1 MKIINQ
7 LSIKPD
13 SEETSW
19 KFLAVLNQLKP
30 VQKWPSRTSVLSS
43 LQSVLSSL
51 KQPRPSPSVIL
62 VGDGVIV
69 SVHRSLDNR
78 CLMRTLCQS
87 GPERDLIHEAQQNPA
102 LDPIR
107 IKLKGTLIESGNFKL
122 KAETSP
128 EFVTDPKNSEPDLNE
143 AGSVCWWIWITC
155 SCCTWVTW
163 INSQKRPF

>member
-1 MKIINQ
+1 MKK
-7 LSIKPD
+7 LV
-13 SEETSW
+13 E
-19 KFLAVLNQLKP
+19 
-30 VQKWPSRTSVLSS
+30 SS
-43 LQSVLSSL
+43 LQSWTSWNQFRNGPAGLQFLAVYNQSWAVWDN
-51 KQPRPSPSVIL
+51 PDPFRPSPSVIL

-107 IKLKGTLIESGNFKL
+107 IKLKGTLMESGNFKL

-128 EFVTDPKNSEPDLNE
+128 EFVTDPNNSEPDLNE